1 MNYAPGITRS
11 FICLA
16 TLASIVIGLTGCSI
30 NARQF
35 AWSAYEN
42 REPSIDQWQKLDPST
57 HRTLLLATYASTHY
71 TRSNQLARDAELI
84 SGDTPVLLAW
94 IEFSQTDQ
102 LIPLYRYVIQPLKAI
117 TAQDLL
123 AQGKYISNATPRINN
138 LPAQTPAKVTNGAV
152 VTDWQFCYD
161 CFSTVPLDK
170 LTPAGIANLREQ
182 VEKTMASKPLDRL
195 IFINTP
201 KEAQYLKSRSSVTV
215 YTGAEAMQQQSL
227 LAEHVSGLTSD
238 IANASRY
245 DELYREFTEVEHKPL
260 TLAYQAAKAGCPTD
274 RANTR
279 EISGDRRSIANT
291 VIRINTHYIE
301 CNSKVL
307 ESYDPALL
315 EAKYDY
321 LSTREEMLW
330 ERSSKTERHRVR
342 RPEKMID
349 SVIGTINDAIEG
361 LQSAYDN
368 LELADRLD
376 ARDREL
382 EAFSQQQWNNTLN
395 SIQGRNESIKA
406 QQQQIQRIIR
416 NTQRKRHTAP
426 EKKQYSAASPG
437 PSSGSGSGSGRPD
450 SIPGTDTASTS
461 DSTNLEA
468 VAPVEEKSVQAEKK
482 PNQYVGA
489 GRDYPFTGTSGQFFN
504 RELAVDL
511 AQTHLMNQAAEFCGG
526 GLKAE
531 IRWAAQ
537 SYCKPSASEKGNFKC
552 TIDGMVNCYE
562 NFCDE
567 PYCGT
572 ER

>member
-1 MNYAPGITRS
+1 MKYAPRPIRNC
-11 FICLA
+11 ICLVI
-16 TLASIVIGLTGCSI
+16 LASIVIGLTGCSI

-42 REPSIDQWQKLDPST
+42 RDPSVDQWERLDPST
-57 HRTLLLATYASTHY
+57 DRTLLLATYASTHY
-71 TRSNQLARDAELI
+71 TRSNQLASDAELI

-94 IEFSQTDQ
+94 IEFSKTDQ

-117 TAQDLL
+117 TAQELL

-138 LPAQTPAKVTNGAV
+138 LPARTPAKVTNGAV
-152 VTDWQFCYD
+152 VTDWQYCYD
-161 CFSTVPLDK
+161 CFTTMPLDE
-170 LTPAGIANLREQ
+170 LNPASIAYLREQ
-182 VEKTMASKPLDRL
+182 VQKTMASRPLDRL

-201 KEAQYLKSRSSVTV
+201 KEAQYLKSRPSVTV
-215 YTGAEAMQQQSL
+215 YTGPEAMQEQSL
-227 LAEHVSGLTSD
+227 LAEQVSGLTSD
-238 IANASRY
+238 VANAKRY
-245 DELYREFTEVEHKPL
+245 DELYRQFTEVEYKPL
-260 TLAYQAAKAGCPTD
+260 TFAYQAAKAGCPTN

-291 VIRINTHYIE
+291 VIRVNTHYIE

-307 ESYDPALL
+307 ESYDPAPL

-330 ERSSKTERHRVR
+330 ERSSKTERHQVR
-342 RPEKMID
+342 RPERTID
-349 SVIGTINDAIEG
+349 NVIGTINDAIEG
-361 LQSAYDN
+361 LESAYDN

-376 ARDREL
+376 ARNRDL
-382 EAFSQQQWNNTLN
+382 EVFGQQQWNNTLN
-395 SIQGRNESIKA
+395 SIQSRNESIKA
-406 QQQQIQRIIR
+406 QQQQIQKIIR
-416 NTQRKRHTAP
+416 NTQRERHTTP
-426 EKKQYSAASPG
+426 EKKQYDPTSPRPG
-437 PSSGSGSGSGRPD
+437 PSRADATPR
-450 SIPGTDTASTS
+450 TDTASTGDATS
-461 DSTNLEA
+461 VV
-468 VAPVEEKSVQAEKK
+468 VAAPAEEKPAQAEEK
-482 PNQYVGA
+482 PNRYVGA

-511 AQTHLMNQAAEFCGG
+511 AQTHLMNQASEFCGG
-526 GLKAE
+526 GLKTE

-537 SYCKPSASEKGNFKC
+537 SYCKPSASEEGNFKC